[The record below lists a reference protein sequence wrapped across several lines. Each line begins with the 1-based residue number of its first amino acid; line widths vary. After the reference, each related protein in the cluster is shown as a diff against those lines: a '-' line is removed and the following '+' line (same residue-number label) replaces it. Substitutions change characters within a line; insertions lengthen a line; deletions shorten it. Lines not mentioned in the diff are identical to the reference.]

1 MAKKNDWLTSA
12 SKNIKS
18 NYTDLVND
26 AYSRLKTNS
35 KTNNSSNSG
44 TDYNALDAIKNSINS
59 LAVGATGSALGS
71 ITGTI
76 KDAVSGIAGNAVK
89 AQMDPIA
96 QKVKDYADLLNK
108 YGLGPGGG
116 SGSSSSSSGGGYAAP
131 NRIDIQP
138 MIDAFTNAANARK
151 NTLQTTA
158 NQARSDLLNS
168 IKRFQEDTARSQEI
182 QRDAFNASRADL
194 EEAAF
199 QADRANRIS
208 AAARGIGGSGLQQ
221 LSQLQTLMQ
230 QNNAISDLAGE
241 NTDVQMKLAE
251 NLARYEEDANTEIQN
266 LMANLANSLSEID
279 ASLGDQIA
287 NLRYTEDARYEE
299 ARQAAMEN
307 AMNRAQSQRSYE
319 NSVRNSYAQALLDY
333 ELGLREQAEQEA
345 NYGDLV
351 KNLQSDFSDKISSI
365 TDTTALEEELKGY
378 KDELYNLVHDNLI
391 SNDVYTS
398 GLAYLNN
405 AYNSRLNSINDDSS
419 NSSFS
424 DWISS
429 LFGGDNVKR
438 AEEQLRQQARAK
450 GLI

>member
-1 MAKKNDWLTSA
+1 MAKKKSWL
-12 SKNIKS
+12 
-18 NYTDLVND
+18 
-26 AYSRLKTNS
+26 
-35 KTNNSSNSG
+35 
-44 TDYNALDAIKNSINS
+44 
-59 LAVGATGSALGS
+59 TGSAIGSSANRSNINALTGSAVGSMFNNSDNTTAWGAISGALGN
-71 ITGTI
+71 ITDKI
-76 KDAVSGIAGNAVK
+76 KDAASKIPGGTEEV
-89 AQMDPIA
+89 DPIA

-108 YGLGPGGG
+108 YGLGPGG

-158 NQARSDLLNS
+158 NQQRSDLLNS
-168 IKRFQEDTARSQEI
+168 IKRFQEDTARNQEI
-182 QRDAFNASRADL
+182 QRDAFNVSRADL

-287 NLRYTEDARYEE
+287 NLRYTEDTRYEQ

-307 AMNRAQSQRSYE
+307 ALNRAQSQRSYE

-333 ELGLREQAEQEA
+333 ELGLREQADEQVR
-345 NYGDLV
+345 YDDLV
-351 KNLQSDFSDKISSI
+351 KNLQSDYSAQMADI
-365 TDTTALEEELKGY
+365 TDTNELANKRKEY
-378 KDELYNLVHDNLI
+378 RDELYNLVQDNLI
-391 SNDVYTS
+391 SNDVYVS
-398 GLAYLNN
+398 GLNYLNRV
-405 AYNSRLNSINDDSS
+405 YNNRLNAIDDDKNNS
-419 NSSFS
+419 NSWLSGK
-424 DWISS
+424 IQPTYANLITS
-429 LFGGDNVKR
+429 LR
-438 AEEQLRQQARAK
+438 
-450 GLI
+450 

>member
-1 MAKKNDWLTSA
+1 MAKNKSWLTGS
-12 SKNIKS
+12 
-18 NYTDLVND
+18 
-26 AYSRLKTNS
+26 
-35 KTNNSSNSG
+35 
-44 TDYNALDAIKNSINS
+44 
-59 LAVGATGSALGS
+59 AVGSLGGNNGGGRLSSSGKGIWAITGSALGHLMNNQS
-71 ITGTI
+71 NEE
-76 KDAVSGIAGNAVK
+76 V
-89 AQMDPIA
+89 DPIA

-108 YGLGPGGG
+108 YGLGPGG
-116 SGSSSSSSGGGYAAP
+116 SGSSSSSSGGGYVAP

-158 NQARSDLLNS
+158 NQQRSDLLNS
-168 IKRFQEDTARSQEI
+168 IKRFQEQTARSQEI
-182 QRDAFNASRADL
+182 QRDAFNSSRADL

-221 LSQLQTLMQ
+221 LSQLQTLME
-230 QNNAISDLAGE
+230 QNSSISDLAKE
-241 NTDVQMKLAE
+241 NTNVQTELARNLAE
-251 NLARYEEDANTEIQN
+251 YEEDTNTSIQN

-287 NLRYTEDARYEE
+287 NLRYQEETRYET

-319 NSVRNSYAQALLDY
+319 NSVRNSYNQALLDY

-351 KNLQSDFSDKISSI
+351 KNLQSDFSAQIADI
-365 TDTTALEEELKGY
+365 TDTDTLSSMRDQY
-378 KDELYNLVHDNLI
+378 RDELYNLVQDNLI

-398 GLAYLNN
+398 GLRYIND
-405 AYNSRLNSINDDSS
+405 AYNAKLSDTDNKNIPLGTWLNFFNTIPNQ
-419 NSSFS
+419 
-424 DWISS
+424 IQG
-429 LFGGDNVKR
+429 L
-438 AEEQLRQQARAK
+438 LRR
-450 GLI
+450 

>member
-1 MAKKNDWLTSA
+1 MAKKKSWLTGSA
-12 SKNIKS
+12 VGNMSNRSNI
-18 NYTDLVND
+18 
-26 AYSRLKTNS
+26 
-35 KTNNSSNSG
+35 
-44 TDYNALDAIKNSINS
+44 NALTGS
-59 LAVGATGSALGS
+59 AVGSLGGNNGEGRLSSSGKGIWAITGSALGHLMNNQS
-71 ITGTI
+71 NEE
-76 KDAVSGIAGNAVK
+76 V
-89 AQMDPIA
+89 DPIA

-116 SGSSSSSSGGGYAAP
+116 SGSSSSSSGGGGYAAP

-158 NQARSDLLNS
+158 NQQRSDLLNS
-168 IKRFQEDTARSQEI
+168 IKRFQEQTARSQEI
-182 QRDAFNASRADL
+182 QRDAFNSSRADL

-221 LSQLQTLMQ
+221 LSQLQTLME
-230 QNNAISDLAGE
+230 QNSSISDLAKE
-241 NTDVQMKLAE
+241 NTNVQTELARNLAE
-251 NLARYEEDANTEIQN
+251 YEEDTNTSIQN

-279 ASLGDQIA
+279 ANLGDQIA

-333 ELGLREQAEQEA
+333 ELGLRQQADEQA
-345 NYGDLV
+345 NYNDLV
-351 KNLQSDFSDKISSI
+351 KNLQSDFSTQIADI
-365 TDTTALEEELKGY
+365 TDTDTLNSMRDQY
-378 KDELYNLVHDNLI
+378 RDELYNLVQDNLI

-398 GLAYLNN
+398 GLSYLNN
-405 AYNSRLNSINDDSS
+405 AYSNRLNSINDDSS
-419 NSSFS
+419 NNSWLS
-424 DWISS
+424 DIWK
-429 LFGGDNVKR
+429 LVTTP
-438 AEEQLRQQARAK
+438 EYWLW
-450 GLI
+450 

>member
-1 MAKKNDWLTSA
+1 MAKKKSWLTGSA
-12 SKNIKS
+12 VGNMSNRSNI
-18 NYTDLVND
+18 
-26 AYSRLKTNS
+26 
-35 KTNNSSNSG
+35 
-44 TDYNALDAIKNSINS
+44 NALTGS
-59 LAVGATGSALGS
+59 AVGSLGGNNGGGRSPSSGKGIWAITGSALGHLMNNQS
-71 ITGTI
+71 NEE
-76 KDAVSGIAGNAVK
+76 V
-89 AQMDPIA
+89 DPIA

-158 NQARSDLLNS
+158 NQQRSDLLNS
-168 IKRFQEDTARSQEI
+168 IKRFQEQTARSQEI

-221 LSQLQTLMQ
+221 LSQLQTLME
-230 QNNAISDLAGE
+230 QNSSISDLAKE
-241 NTDVQMKLAE
+241 NTNVQTELAKNLAE
-251 NLARYEEDANTEIQN
+251 YEEDTNTSIQN

-287 NLRYTEDARYEE
+287 NLRYQEETRYEQ

-319 NSVRNSYAQALLDY
+319 NSVKNSYAKALLDY

-345 NYGDLV
+345 NYNDLV
-351 KNLQSDFSDKISSI
+351 KNLQSDFSAQIADI
-365 TDTTALEEELKGY
+365 TDTTSLEDMRAQY
-378 KDELYNLVHDNLI
+378 RDELYNLVQDNLI
-391 SNDVYTS
+391 SNDIYTS
-398 GLAYLNN
+398 GIDYLNR
-405 AYNSRLNSINDDSS
+405 AYQSRLNSINNDSS

>member
-1 MAKKNDWLTSA
+1 MAKKSSWF
-12 SKNIKS
+12 
-18 NYTDLVND
+18 
-26 AYSRLKTNS
+26 NS
-35 KTNNSSNSG
+35 LSNSSLFGGNSG
-44 TDYNALDAIKNSINS
+44 GGRLSGTSSNGKSIWGPVSNALGNMTD
-59 LAVGATGSALGS
+59 
-71 ITGTI
+71 TI
-76 KDAVSGIAGNAVK
+76 KGIAGSISGDTTEV
-89 AQMDPIA
+89 DPIA

-108 YGLGPGGG
+108 YGLGPGS

-138 MIDAFTNAANARK
+138 MIDAFTNAANAQK

-158 NQARSDLLNS
+158 NQTRSDLLNS
-168 IKRFQEDTARSQEI
+168 IKRFQEDTARNQEI

-208 AAARGIGGSGLQQ
+208 ANARGIGGSGLQQ

-279 ASLGDQIA
+279 ASLGNQIA
-287 NLRYTEDARYEE
+287 NLRYTEDTRYEE

-307 AMNRAQSQRSYE
+307 ALNRAQSQSSYE
-319 NSVRNSYAQALLDY
+319 KSLQNSYAKALLDY
-333 ELGLREQAEQEA
+333 ELGLREQADEQA
-345 NYGDLV
+345 NYNDLV
-351 KNLQSDFSDKISSI
+351 KNLQSDFSDRISTI
-365 TDTTALEEELKGY
+365 TDTDELASTLQTY
-378 KDELYNLVHDNLI
+378 KDDLYNLAHDNLI

-405 AYNSRLNSINDDSS
+405 AYNARLGNTNNNKGIPLGTWLNFF
-419 NSSFS
+419 NT
-424 DWISS
+424 IPQQIQ
-429 LFGGDNVKR
+429 GI
-438 AEEQLRQQARAK
+438 LRR
-450 GLI
+450 

>member
-1 MAKKNDWLTSA
+1 MAKKKSWLTGSA
-12 SKNIKS
+12 IGNMSNRSNI
-18 NYTDLVND
+18 
-26 AYSRLKTNS
+26 
-35 KTNNSSNSG
+35 
-44 TDYNALDAIKNSINS
+44 NALTGS
-59 LAVGATGSALGS
+59 AVGSLGGNNGGGRSSSSGKDIWAITGSALGHLMNNQS
-71 ITGTI
+71 NEE
-76 KDAVSGIAGNAVK
+76 V
-89 AQMDPIA
+89 DPIA

-108 YGLGPGGG
+108 YGLGPGG
-116 SGSSSSSSGGGYAAP
+116 SGSSSSSSGGGYVAP

-138 MIDAFTNAANARK
+138 MIDAFTNAANAQK

-158 NQARSDLLNS
+158 NQQRSDLLNS
-168 IKRFQEDTARSQEI
+168 IKRFQEQTARSQEI

-221 LSQLQTLMQ
+221 LSQLQTLME
-230 QNNAISDLAGE
+230 QNSSISDLAKE
-241 NTDVQMKLAE
+241 NTNVQTELARNLAE
-251 NLARYEEDANTEIQN
+251 YEEDTNTSIQN

-287 NLRYTEDARYEE
+287 NLRYQEETRYEQ

-319 NSVRNSYAQALLDY
+319 NSVKNSYAKALLDY

-345 NYGDLV
+345 NYNDLV
-351 KNLQSDFSDKISSI
+351 KNLQSDFSAQIADI
-365 TDTTALEEELKGY
+365 TDTTSLEDMRAQY
-378 KDELYNLVHDNLI
+378 RDELYNLVQDNLI
-391 SNDVYTS
+391 SNDIYTS
-398 GLAYLNN
+398 GIDYLNR
-405 AYNSRLNSINDDSS
+405 AYQSRLNSINNDSS

>member
-1 MAKKNDWLTSA
+1 MAKKKSWL
-12 SKNIKS
+12 
-18 NYTDLVND
+18 
-26 AYSRLKTNS
+26 
-35 KTNNSSNSG
+35 
-44 TDYNALDAIKNSINS
+44 
-59 LAVGATGSALGS
+59 TGSAVGNMSNRSNINALTGSAVGSMFNNSDNISAWGAISGALGN
-71 ITGTI
+71 ITDKI
-76 KDAVSGIAGNAVK
+76 KDAASKVPGGTEEV
-89 AQMDPIA
+89 DPIA

-108 YGLGPGGG
+108 YGLGPGG

-151 NTLQTTA
+151 TTLQTTA
-158 NQARSDLLNS
+158 NQQRSDLLNS

-241 NTDVQMKLAE
+241 NTDVQMQLAE

-287 NLRYTEDARYEE
+287 NLRYTEDTRYEQ

-333 ELGLREQAEQEA
+333 ELGLREQAEQDA
-345 NYGDLV
+345 SFNDLV
-351 KNLQSDFSDKISSI
+351 KNLQSDYSAQMADI
-365 TDTTALEEELKGY
+365 TDTNELASKRKEY
-378 KDELYNLVHDNLI
+378 RDELYNLVQDNLI

-398 GLAYLNN
+398 GLAYLNRV
-405 AYNSRLNSINDDSS
+405 YNDRLNTIDNNKRNS
-419 NSSFS
+419 NSWLSGK
-424 DWISS
+424 IQPTYANLITS
-429 LFGGDNVKR
+429 LR
-438 AEEQLRQQARAK
+438 
-450 GLI
+450 

>member
-1 MAKKNDWLTSA
+1 MAKKKSWLTGSA
-12 SKNIKS
+12 IGNMSNRSNI
-18 NYTDLVND
+18 
-26 AYSRLKTNS
+26 
-35 KTNNSSNSG
+35 
-44 TDYNALDAIKNSINS
+44 NALTGS
-59 LAVGATGSALGS
+59 AVGSLGGNNGGGRSSSSGKGIWAITGSALGHLMNNQPNEE
-71 ITGTI
+71 
-76 KDAVSGIAGNAVK
+76 V
-89 AQMDPIA
+89 DPIA

-138 MIDAFTNAANARK
+138 MIDAFTNAANAQK

-158 NQARSDLLNS
+158 NQQRSDLLNS
-168 IKRFQEDTARSQEI
+168 IKRFQEDTARSQGI

-221 LSQLQTLMQ
+221 LSQLQTLME
-230 QNNAISDLAGE
+230 QNSSISDLAKE
-241 NTDVQMKLAE
+241 NTNVQTELAK
-251 NLARYEEDANTEIQN
+251 NLANYEDKTNTAIQN
-266 LMANLANSLSEID
+266 LMANLANSLSEVD
-279 ASLGDQIA
+279 ADLGNRIA
-287 NLRYTEDARYEE
+287 NLRYQEDTRYEQ

-319 NSVRNSYAQALLDY
+319 NSVKNSYAQALLDY

-351 KNLQSDFSDKISSI
+351 KNLQSDFSAQIADI
-365 TDTTALEEELKGY
+365 TDTDTLSSMRDQY
-378 KDELYNLVHDNLI
+378 RDELYNLVQDNLI

-405 AYNSRLNSINDDSS
+405 AYNARL
-419 NSSFS
+419 
-424 DWISS
+424 
-429 LFGGDNVKR
+429 GDTDNKNIPLGTWLNFFNTIPN
-438 AEEQLRQQARAK
+438 QIQGLLRR
-450 GLI
+450 

>member
-1 MAKKNDWLTSA
+1 MAKKKSWLTGSA
-12 SKNIKS
+12 VGSMSNRNNI
-18 NYTDLVND
+18 
-26 AYSRLKTNS
+26 
-35 KTNNSSNSG
+35 
-44 TDYNALDAIKNSINS
+44 NALTGS
-59 LAVGATGSALGS
+59 AVGSMFNNPDNTTAWGAIGGALGS
-71 ITGTI
+71 ITDKI
-76 KDAVSGIAGNAVK
+76 KDAASKVPGGTEEV
-89 AQMDPIA
+89 DPIA

-108 YGLGPGGG
+108 YGFGPGG

-158 NQARSDLLNS
+158 NQQRSDLLNS
-168 IKRFQEDTARSQEI
+168 IKRFQEQTARSQEI

-221 LSQLQTLMQ
+221 LSQLQTLME
-230 QNNAISDLAGE
+230 QNSSISDLAKE
-241 NTDVQMKLAE
+241 NTNVQTELARNLAE
-251 NLARYEEDANTEIQN
+251 YEEDTNTSIQN

-287 NLRYTEDARYEE
+287 NLRYQEDTRYEQ

-319 NSVRNSYAQALLDY
+319 NSVKNSYAKALLDY
-333 ELGLREQAEQEA
+333 ELGLREQAEQDA
-345 NYGDLV
+345 SFNDLV
-351 KNLQSDFSDKISSI
+351 KNLQSDFSDKISTI
-365 TDTTALEEELKGY
+365 TDTSALEEELRGY
-378 KDELYNLVHDNLI
+378 KDDLYNLVHDNLI

-419 NSSFS
+419 NNSWLS
-424 DWISS
+424 DIWK
-429 LFGGDNVKR
+429 LVTTP
-438 AEEQLRQQARAK
+438 EYWLW
-450 GLI
+450 

>member
-1 MAKKNDWLTSA
+1 MAKKKSWL
-12 SKNIKS
+12 
-18 NYTDLVND
+18 
-26 AYSRLKTNS
+26 
-35 KTNNSSNSG
+35 
-44 TDYNALDAIKNSINS
+44 
-59 LAVGATGSALGS
+59 TGSAVGSMSNRNNINALTGSAVGSMFANNNDKTAWGAISGALGNITDKIRDAANS
-71 ITGTI
+71 I
-76 KDAVSGIAGNAVK
+76 SGGNAAEV
-89 AQMDPIA
+89 DPIA
-96 QKVKDYADLLNK
+96 QKVQDYADLLNK
-108 YGLGPGGG
+108 YGLGPGG

-138 MIDAFTNAANARK
+138 MIDAFTNAANAQK

-158 NQARSDLLNS
+158 NQQRSDLLNS
-168 IKRFQEDTARSQEI
+168 IKRFQEDTARNQEI

-279 ASLGDQIA
+279 ADLGNQIA
-287 NLRYTEDARYEE
+287 NLRYQEDTRYEQ

-307 AMNRAQSQRSYE
+307 ALNRAQSQSSYE

-333 ELGLREQAEQEA
+333 ELGLREQADEQVR
-345 NYGDLV
+345 YDDLV
-351 KNLQSDFSDKISSI
+351 KNLQSDYSAQMADI
-365 TDTTALEEELKGY
+365 TDTNELANKRKEY
-378 KDELYNLVHDNLI
+378 RDELYNLVQDNLI
-391 SNDVYTS
+391 SNDVYVS
-398 GLAYLNN
+398 GLNYLNRV
-405 AYNSRLNSINDDSS
+405 YNNRLNAIDDDKNNS
-419 NSSFS
+419 NSWLSGK
-424 DWISS
+424 IQPTYANLITS
-429 LFGGDNVKR
+429 LR
-438 AEEQLRQQARAK
+438 
-450 GLI
+450 

>member
-1 MAKKNDWLTSA
+1 MAKKKSWL
-12 SKNIKS
+12 
-18 NYTDLVND
+18 
-26 AYSRLKTNS
+26 
-35 KTNNSSNSG
+35 
-44 TDYNALDAIKNSINS
+44 
-59 LAVGATGSALGS
+59 TGSALGS
-71 ITGTI
+71 SGIFGGNSGGGRFTSTSSGGSAWDSISGALGNITDKI
-76 KDAVSGIAGNAVK
+76 KDAASKVPGGTEEV
-89 AQMDPIA
+89 DPIA

-138 MIDAFTNAANARK
+138 MIDAFTNAANAQK

-158 NQARSDLLNS
+158 NQQRSDLLNS
-168 IKRFQEDTARSQEI
+168 IKRFQEQTARSQEI

-221 LSQLQTLMQ
+221 LSQLQTLME
-230 QNNAISDLAGE
+230 QNSSISDLAKE
-241 NTDVQMKLAE
+241 NTNVQTELAK
-251 NLARYEEDANTEIQN
+251 NLANYEDETNTAIQN
-266 LMANLANSLSEID
+266 LMANLANSLTQID
-279 ASLGDQIA
+279 ADLGNQIA
-287 NLRYTEDARYEE
+287 NLRYQEDTRYEQ

-345 NYGDLV
+345 NYNDLV

-378 KDELYNLVHDNLI
+378 KDDLYNLAHDNLI

-398 GLAYLNN
+398 GLDYLNN
-405 AYNSRLNSINDDSS
+405 AYNSRLNSINKKSS
-419 NSSFS
+419 NNSWLS
-424 DWISS
+424 DIWK
-429 LFGGDNVKR
+429 LVTTP
-438 AEEQLRQQARAK
+438 EYWLW
-450 GLI
+450 

>member
-1 MAKKNDWLTSA
+1 MAKKKSWL
-12 SKNIKS
+12 
-18 NYTDLVND
+18 
-26 AYSRLKTNS
+26 
-35 KTNNSSNSG
+35 
-44 TDYNALDAIKNSINS
+44 
-59 LAVGATGSALGS
+59 TGSAIGSSGIFGGNSGGGRFTSTNSGGSAWDSISGALGN
-71 ITGTI
+71 ITDKI
-76 KDAVSGIAGNAVK
+76 KDAASKVPGGTEEV
-89 AQMDPIA
+89 DPIA

-138 MIDAFTNAANARK
+138 MIDAFTNAANAQK

-158 NQARSDLLNS
+158 NQQRSDLLNS
-168 IKRFQEDTARSQEI
+168 IKRFQEQTARSQEI

-221 LSQLQTLMQ
+221 LSQLQTLME
-230 QNNAISDLAGE
+230 QNSSISDLAKE
-241 NTDVQMKLAE
+241 NTNVQTELAK
-251 NLARYEEDANTEIQN
+251 NLANYEDETNTAIQN
-266 LMANLANSLSEID
+266 LMANLANSLTQID
-279 ASLGDQIA
+279 ADLGNQIA
-287 NLRYTEDARYEE
+287 NLRYQEDTRYEQ

-345 NYGDLV
+345 NYNDLV
-351 KNLQSDFSDKISSI
+351 KNLQSDFSDKISTI
-365 TDTTALEEELKGY
+365 TDTSALEEELKGY
-378 KDELYNLVHDNLI
+378 KDDLYNLAHDNLI

-405 AYNSRLNSINDDSS
+405 AYNSRLNSINRKSS

-424 DWISS
+424 DWISN
-429 LFGGDNVKR
+429 LFGGPNIERV
-438 AEEQLRQQARAK
+438 EEQLRQQARAR

>member
-1 MAKKNDWLTSA
+1 MTKKSSWFNSLSNSSLFGGNSGGGRLSGTSSNGKSIWGPVSNA
-12 SKNIKS
+12 LGNMTDTIKS
-18 NYTDLVND
+18 I
-26 AYSRLKTNS
+26 A
-35 KTNNSSNSG
+35 
-44 TDYNALDAIKNSINS
+44 
-59 LAVGATGSALGS
+59 GS
-71 ITGTI
+71 ISGGTTE
-76 KDAVSGIAGNAVK
+76 V
-89 AQMDPIA
+89 DPIA

-108 YGLGPGGG
+108 YGLGPGS

-138 MIDAFTNAANARK
+138 MIDAFTNAANAQK

-158 NQARSDLLNS
+158 NQTRSDLLNS
-168 IKRFQEDTARSQEI
+168 IKRFQEDTARNQEI

-208 AAARGIGGSGLQQ
+208 ANARGIGGSGLQQ

-241 NTDVQMKLAE
+241 NTDVQMQLAE

-266 LMANLANSLSEID
+266 LMSNLANSLSEID
-279 ASLGDQIA
+279 ASLGNQIA
-287 NLRYTEDARYEE
+287 NLRYTEDTRYEE

-307 AMNRAQSQRSYE
+307 ALNRAQSQSSYE

-345 NYGDLV
+345 SFNDLV
-351 KNLQSDFSDKISSI
+351 KNLQSDFSDKISNI
-365 TDTTALEEELKGY
+365 TDTDELESTLQAY
-378 KDELYNLVHDNLI
+378 KDDLYTLAKDNLI
-391 SNDVYTS
+391 SNDIYTS

-405 AYNSRLNSINDDSS
+405 AYNARLGNT
-419 NSSFS
+419 
-424 DWISS
+424 
-429 LFGGDNVKR
+429 DN
-438 AEEQLRQQARAK
+438 EGIPLGTWLNFFNTIPNQIQGLLRR
-450 GLI
+450 

>member
-1 MAKKNDWLTSA
+1 MAKKNNWLTSA

-35 KTNNSSNSG
+35 KTNNSSNNG
-44 TDYNALDAIKNSINS
+44 TDYSALDAIKNSINS

-76 KDAVSGIAGNAVK
+76 KDAVSGIAGNAAK
-89 AQMDPIA
+89 AQMDPITK
-96 QKVKDYADLLNK
+96 KVQDYADLLNK

-158 NQARSDLLNS
+158 NQQRSDLLNS
-168 IKRFQEDTARSQEI
+168 IKRFQEQTARSQEI

-221 LSQLQTLMQ
+221 LSQLQTLME
-230 QNNAISDLAGE
+230 QNSSISGLAKE
-241 NTDVQMKLAE
+241 NTNVQTELAKALSE
-251 NLARYEEDANTEIQN
+251 KEEDTNTAIQN
-266 LMANLANSLSEID
+266 LMTNLANSLSEID
-279 ASLGDQIA
+279 ADLGNRIA
-287 NLRYTEDARYEE
+287 NLRYTEDTRYEQ

-319 NSVRNSYAQALLDY
+319 NSVRNSYAQALADY
-333 ELGLREQAEQEA
+333 ELGLRQQADEQA
-345 NYGDLV
+345 NYNDLV

-365 TDTTALEEELKGY
+365 TDTSALEEELRGY
-378 KDELYNLVHDNLI
+378 KDDLYNLVHDNLI

-405 AYNSRLNSINDDSS
+405 AYNSRLNSINKKSS
-419 NSSFS
+419 NNNSWLS
-424 DWISS
+424 DIWK
-429 LFGGDNVKR
+429 LVTTP
-438 AEEQLRQQARAK
+438 EYWLW
-450 GLI
+450 